1 MTKSCEITASRK
13 TAVCH
18 SYADDDDIFSEGK
31 NFLTKFTQWLKQDL
45 CKNC

>member
-1 MTKSCEITASRK
+1 MTKSGEITASRK

-18 SYADDDDIFSEGK
+18 SYADDDIFSEGK
-31 NFLTKFTQWLKQDL
+31 IFLTKFTQWLKQDL